1 MDHKEVLKLIDAG
14 FTADEIRAMLPKEAE
29 SKPEQPAPEEPEQK
43 KDEPAKNENQ
53 EIEKKPE
60 SKQELPDLNKF
71 MDDIHKEME
80 ESFKELSKNMLKMAG
95 MPSVA
100 DIKPLGIDD
109 VVKRFFKED

>member
-1 MDHKEVLKLIDAG
+1 
-14 FTADEIRAMLPKEAE
+14 
-29 SKPEQPAPEEPEQK
+29 
-43 KDEPAKNENQ
+43 
-53 EIEKKPE
+53 
-60 SKQELPDLNKF
+60 
-71 MDDIHKEME
+71 MDDIHKELE